1 MGNFVQPSH
10 ILGDIWKCLR
20 DISDCHSFGKKIATG
35 ILWERPAIMPNI
47 LKCTG
52 LPTTTKNNL
61 AQNVN
66 SAEVEKLA
74 L

>member
-1 MGNFVQPSH
+1 MS
-10 ILGDIWKCLR
+10 R
-20 DISDCHSFGKKIATG
+20 DMSDCHSFGKRIAPG
-35 ILWERPAIMPNI
+35 VRWERPEIMPII

-52 LPTTTKNNL
+52 VPTTTKSNL

-66 SAEVEKLA
+66 SAEVEKLD